1 MAKPRYRAAIP
12 RPILIGAGCM
22 MVTAMVFA
30 SVSKRLP
37 AGTERPA
44 WAPAP
49 IVDDAAFESRDLRF
63 EDQADG
69 SVLVLDA
76 VQNEPIATFA
86 PETNGFARIVLR
98 GMAKERLS
106 MGGDESQAFR
116 LRRTDEGGLA
126 LGDPASGR
134 EIHLTAFGEASVAA
148 FEYLMT
154 AGEPEK

>member
-1 MAKPRYRAAIP
+1 MAKPRYRARIP
-12 RPILIGAGCM
+12 KPILIGAGCM

-49 IVDDAAFESRDLRF
+49 IVDRTTFESRDLRF
-63 EDQADG
+63 EDQANG
-69 SVLVLDA
+69 SVLVFDA
-76 VQNEPIATFA
+76 ERDQPIATFE

-106 MGGDESQAFR
+106 MGGDSEQAFR
-116 LRRTDEGGLA
+116 LRRTVEGGLA
-126 LGDPASGR
+126 LGDLATGR

-154 AGEPEK
+154 AGVSDR